1 MISWQPSALLK
12 LGIMAALKA
21 GERIESI
28 QLGGFTVLL
37 KPDGSPVTDADKA
50 ADDIIFNYLVKSKI
64 PIISEEQVIVPYS
77 ERKLWNRLWLVDP
90 LDGTKAFIKKYP
102 DYAVNIA
109 LVEQGVP
116 CLGILY
122 FPALRMLYFAERH
135 CGAYYL
141 KIPHIKEPLDE
152 LLCDACRI
160 EKKILP
166 HIYTVAC
173 SRSAFGAH
181 EAQYVD
187 ALKFKLGD
195 VNTLIAGGSLKQAY
209 VAEHRVHEYPRF
221 GKTMEWDTAAGQC
234 IIEENGGAILNWET
248 KAPLRYNTES
258 LVNPYFVAYA
268 KIKT

>member
-1 MISWQPSALLK
+1 MINWQPSTLLK
-12 LGIMAALKA
+12 LGIQAALAA
-21 GERIESI
+21 GECIESFQRI
-28 QLGGFTVLL
+28 GYTTLQ
-37 KPDGSPVTDADKA
+37 KPDGSPVTEADIA
-50 ADDIIFNYLVKSKI
+50 ADGVICNYLIKSKF
-64 PIISEEQVIVPYS
+64 PIISEEQAIVPYS
-77 ERKLWNRLWLVDP
+77 ERKLWSRLWLVDP

-109 LVEQGVP
+109 LIEHGAP

-122 FPALRMLYFAERH
+122 FPATRLMYFAERH

-141 KIPHIKEPLDE
+141 KIPQLIEPLDV
-152 LLCDACRI
+152 LLHYACRI
-160 EKKILP
+160 ENKLLP
-166 HIYTVAC
+166 RVYTVAC

-181 EAQYVD
+181 EAQYID
-187 ALKFKLGD
+187 ELKFKLGD

-258 LVNPYFVAYA
+258 LINPHFVAFA
-268 KIKT
+268 KISS